1 MVDWLRVCSIRGRDP
16 ALHRGEFDFAA
27 LPRAPS
33 LTFTP
38 LARLT
43 RHFCF
48 PEQSIY
54 LTSSGNGPSPAFP
67 LLASSPSYTLG
78 QIPDNLDQV
87 VSGNVIDSIVG
98 LFFDYVYPLTPCL
111 HRPTFISNLTNRL
124 DKTDPVFFALTLTVL
139 ASTLVQVPRSLV
151 NLDKGEVEN
160 LARRCV
166 RVARAKIAYIWEES
180 VPVQSSFGESLTNMR
195 TVPSASRGE

>member
-1 MVDWLRVCSIRGRDP
+1 LIIGPRVNIGCDGI
-16 ALHRGEFDFAA
+16 ALFSCRFGLEAEFLNPDQT
-27 LPRAPS
+27 
-33 LTFTP
+33 LT
-38 LARLT
+38 A
-43 RHFCF
+43 
-48 PEQSIY
+48 S
-54 LTSSGNGPSPAFP
+54 GPSPAFP
-67 LLASSPSYTLG
+67 LLASSPSYSLG

-151 NLDKGEVEN
+151 NLDKGEIEN

-180 VPVQSSFGESLTNMR
+180 VPVQSSFGKYLPCVCQDEAHQDGGVGVNGAAQFMQR
-195 TVPSASRGE
+195 I